1 MIGPWAGP
9 GEKVSMRSLL
19 PALFLTIALAG
30 SVTAAPAPNDN
41 LIIPGERVGPIA
53 LGMTEAQ
60 LTAAMGGPGEVLHQ
74 GPVTTYSWGQ
84 VTAEIADN
92 SPGVETI
99 TVNDQRYDTPGHVR
113 VGLAATAAAAVL
125 GQPNKKTSTQGL
137 DTFDYD
143 GLTMLARNNFVAQI
157 RVHK

>member
-1 MIGPWAGP
+1 
-9 GEKVSMRSLL
+9 MRPLL
-19 PALFLTIALAG
+19 PALFFAIALAG
-30 SVTAAPAPNDN
+30 PVGAAPADN
-41 LIIPGERVGPIA
+41 LIVPGERVGPIA

-60 LTAAMGGPGEVLHQ
+60 LNAAMGGPGVVQHQ
-74 GPVTTYSWGQ
+74 GTVTVYAWGQ

-99 TVNDQRYDTPGHVR
+99 TVNDPRFDTPGHVH

-125 GQPNKKTSTQGL
+125 GQPDKKTSTQGL
-137 DTFDYD
+137 DTSDYD
-143 GLTMLARNNFVAQI
+143 GLTVLARNNYVMQI

>member
-1 MIGPWAGP
+1 
-9 GEKVSMRSLL
+9 MRSLL

-30 SVTAAPAPNDN
+30 PVMAAPAPNDN
-41 LIIPGERVGPIA
+41 LIVPGERVGPIA

-60 LTAAMGGPGEVLHQ
+60 LAAAMGGPGEVLHQ

-99 TVNDQRYDTPGHVR
+99 TVNDPRYDTPGHVR
-113 VGLAATAAAAVL
+113 VGLAAPAAAAVL

-143 GLTMLARNNFVAQI
+143 GLTVLVRNNFVAQI

>member
-1 MIGPWAGP
+1 
-9 GEKVSMRSLL
+9 MRPLL
-19 PALFLTIALAG
+19 PSLFFTIGFLG
-30 SVTAAPAPNDN
+30 PVTAAPAVDN

-60 LTAAMGGPGEVLHQ
+60 LAAAMGGAGVVQHQ
-74 GPVTTYSWGQ
+74 GPITIYSWGE

-99 TVNDQRYDTPGHVR
+99 TVNDPRYDTPGHVH
-113 VGLAATAAAAVL
+113 VGLAASAVAAVL
-125 GQPNKKTSTQGL
+125 GQPDKKTFTQGL

-143 GLTMLARNNFVAQI
+143 GLAVLVRNNFVMQI
-157 RVHK
+157 RVRK

>member
-1 MIGPWAGP
+1 
-9 GEKVSMRSLL
+9 MRPLL
-19 PALFLTIALAG
+19 PALFLTLAILG
-30 SVTAAPAPNDN
+30 PVMAAPAADN
-41 LIIPGERVGPIA
+41 LIVPGERVGPIA

-60 LTAAMGGPGEVLHQ
+60 LATAMGGPSAVQHQ
-74 GPVTTYSWGQ
+74 GTITIYSWGQ

-99 TVNDQRYDTPGHVR
+99 TVNDPRFDTPGHVH

-125 GQPNKKTSTQGL
+125 GQPDKKTSTLGL

-143 GLTMLARNNFVAQI
+143 GLTVLVRNNFVMQI
-157 RVHK
+157 RVRK